1 MPQSQLTGTRIRDR
15 RMDQGMRQADLA
27 RAAGI
32 SPSYLNLIEHNR
44 RRIGGK
50 LVNDISRVL
59 GIDPT
64 LLTEG
69 AESGL
74 LEGLRGAAADLPD
87 TGAELAR
94 TEEFAG
100 RFPGWA
106 AVLAAQHD
114 QLGTLKSRI
123 ETLTDRL
130 THDPQIATSL
140 HEVITAVTAIRA
152 TSSILADGGEIDADW
167 QRRFHRNLYEDSQ
180 RLAESSRALVGFLD
194 LSGADAN
201 AVRSPQE
208 QLEAWLEGQGY
219 HVAALEGGDG
229 AAIDALV
236 QGRDPGTAFLMRDH
250 LTRYVADAQALP
262 LDGFS
267 RTARACAYDPAQIV
281 QQTGASLPQVLR
293 RLASLPADADHPPF
307 GLVIAD
313 GAGVVRL
320 IKPVTGFAF
329 PRAAA
334 CPMWPV
340 FQSLAQIG
348 QPLRQIVDL
357 PRPEGLRFQCY
368 AIAQHVRPPDFDTPP
383 VTEAVMLVCPPPDQ
397 AAAKGTPAGTSCRIC
412 PRENCAARRA
422 PSILSEVGA
431 PL

>member
-1 MPQSQLTGTRIRDR
+1 MPQGQLTGTRIRDR
-15 RMDQGMRQADLA
+15 RMDQGIRQADLA

-59 GIDPT
+59 GIDPA

-69 AESGL
+69 VESGVL
-74 LEGLRGAAADLPD
+74 DGLRGAAADQPAS
-87 TGAELAR
+87 GAELAR
-94 TEEFAG
+94 AEEFAG

-106 AVLAAQHD
+106 SLLAAQHG
-114 QLGTLKSRI
+114 QLGALKSRI

-130 THDPQIATSL
+130 THDPQLATSL
-140 HEVITAVTAIRA
+140 HDVITAVTAIRA
-152 TSSILADGGEIDADW
+152 TSSILADTDDIDPDW
-167 QRRFHRNLYEDSQ
+167 QRRFHRNLFEDSQ
-180 RLAESSRALVGFLD
+180 RLTESSRDLVAYLD
-194 LSGADAN
+194 LSGADAD

-208 QLEAWLEGQGY
+208 QLELWLEGQG
-219 HVAALEGGDG
+219 HHIVALEGGDDT
-229 AAIDALV
+229 AIDALV
-236 QGRDPGTAFLMRDH
+236 QGRDPATAFLMRDH
-250 LTRYVADAQALP
+250 LTRYAADARAMP
-262 LDGFS
+262 LDGFVQS
-267 RTARACAYDPAQIV
+267 ARACAYDPAQIV

-293 RLASLPADADHPPF
+293 RLATLPPDSDHPPM
-307 GLVIAD
+307 GLVILD

-329 PRAAA
+329 ARAAA

-348 QPLRQIVDL
+348 QPIRQTVDL

-368 AIAQHVRPPDFDTPP
+368 AIAHHIRPPDFDSPP
-383 VTEAVMLVCPPPDQ
+383 VTEAVMLVCPPPEHRT
-397 AAAKGTPAGTSCRIC
+397 AGTPAGTSCRIC